1 MIMRCP
7 TRRRAATG
15 LALLSVLLPALLLL
29 GGCVSRTTRSVD
41 ARPAVPVTAAPQV
54 VNGTALRIGVAVFDA
69 NVPGDYEEMLA
80 EGIIPEVRKAE
91 ASYLPYMLKNV
102 LQASGQWAEVRVLP
116 RLSNAIDVTL
126 LSRIESSDGEQMA
139 LTVAA
144 TDATG
149 RVWFNREYEGAT
161 SKYAYDAAV
170 PREIDPFRDL
180 YRKVSDDLA
189 AFFASLSPEQVR
201 EIRRVAELRFANEMA
216 PEAFAEYLRILPNG
230 QVEVR
235 RLPADNDPM
244 VERIQRVRNREYAFI
259 DALDEHYA
267 NFNRAMRDP
276 YQRYRRA
283 SYEQAV
289 ERRRLLEEAR
299 NRTIGGAAA
308 VLGGIAAATQSEGTY
323 GQAGGLVSVASG
335 AQLLKSGFDRRIDA
349 RLHADA
355 LVELG
360 TSLDAEVTPHAL
372 ALDSETLTLSG
383 TVDEQY
389 KDLRTALA
397 RAWRRDLGLP
407 ESGAEAISTDG
418 GALPLIG
425 GPSIGDSDAAVPVDA
440 LPAARLEPSAGS
452 GDERDEPVPSPAPTT
467 LPGALTPDPER

>member
-1 MIMRCP
+1 MTPSMPVTASMRHL
-7 TRRRAATG
+7 AATCV
-15 LALLSVLLPALLLL
+15 ALFATLLLTA
-29 GGCVSRTTRSVD
+29 CVSRTTRSVD
-41 ARPAVPVTAAPQV
+41 ARPAQPTAVAPQV
-54 VNGTALRIGVAVFDA
+54 ANGTALRLGVAVFDA

-80 EGIIPEVRKAE
+80 QGIIPEVRKAE

-126 LSRIESSDGEQMA
+126 LSRIEASDGEHME

-149 RVWFNREYEGAT
+149 RVWFNQAYEGNT
-161 SKYAYDAAV
+161 SKYAYDDAV
-170 PREIDPFRDL
+170 PKDIDPFRDV

-189 AFFASLSPEQVR
+189 AFFAALTPEQVR

-216 PEAFAEYLRILPNG
+216 PEAFAEYLKVGANG

-276 YQRYRRA
+276 YHRYRRA
-283 SYEQAV
+283 SYDQAV
-289 ERRRLLEEAR
+289 ERRRLLDEAR

-308 VLGGIAAATQSEGTY
+308 VLGGLAAATTSESSY

-335 AQLLKSGFDRRIDA
+335 AALLKSGFERRTDA
-349 RLHADA
+349 ALHADA

-360 TSLDAEVTPHAL
+360 TSLDAQVTPHVL

-383 TVDEQY
+383 TVDQQY
-389 KDLRTALA
+389 RDLRAALS

-407 ESGAEAISTDG
+407 EVGTALDGSTPDSGNPAAVDAPGPAGAAAG
-418 GALPLIG
+418 G
-425 GPSIGDSDAAVPVDA
+425 DAATEAVR
-440 LPAARLEPSAGS
+440 PAAP
-452 GDERDEPVPSPAPTT
+452 PT
-467 LPGALTPDPER
+467 LTPPQAR

>member
-1 MIMRCP
+1 MNMPATFDRLP
-7 TRRRAATG
+7 RRRAPAAPVATAG
-15 LALLSVLLPALLLL
+15 MRARLHAPVSLVSLGWLLAMVLLL

-41 ARPAVPVTAAPQV
+41 ARPSAPPATAPQV
-54 VNGTALRIGVAVFDA
+54 ADGTALRIGVAVFDA
-69 NVPGDYEEMLA
+69 NVPGDYEDMLA
-80 EGIIPEVRKAE
+80 QGIIPEVRKAE

-102 LQASGQWAEVRVLP
+102 LQDSGQWKEVRVLP

-126 LSRIESSDGEQMA
+126 LSRIEASDGEHLG

-149 RVWFNREYEGAT
+149 RVWFNREYEGDT
-161 SKYAYDAAV
+161 SKYAYDDAV
-170 PREIDPFRDL
+170 PREIDPFRDV
-180 YRKVSDDLA
+180 YRKVADDLA
-189 AFFASLSPEQVR
+189 AYFRGLTPAQVR

-216 PEAFAEYLRILPNG
+216 PEAFTEYLSIRPNG

-244 VERIQRVRNREYAFI
+244 VERIQRVRDREYAFI

-267 NFNRAMRDP
+267 NFSRAMRDP

-289 ERRRLLEEAR
+289 ERRRLLDEAR

-308 VLGGIAAATQSEGTY
+308 VLGGLAAATQSENQY
-323 GQAGGLVSVASG
+323 GQAGGLVGIASG
-335 AQLLKSGFDRRIDA
+335 AALLKSGFDKRTDA

-360 TSLDAEVTPHAL
+360 TSLDAEVTPHVL

-389 KDLRTALA
+389 KSLRTALS

-407 ESGAEAISTDG
+407 EVGGDG
-418 GALPLIG
+418 
-425 GPSIGDSDAAVPVDA
+425 DAPPAVPA
-440 LPAARLEPSAGS
+440 QLQAPAE
-452 GDERDEPVPSPAPTT
+452 ER
-467 LPGALTPDPER
+467 

>member
-1 MIMRCP
+1 MTPPPRHL
-7 TRRRAATG
+7 AATC
-15 LALLSVLLPALLLL
+15 VLLLATLLLTA
-29 GGCVSRTTRSVD
+29 CVSRTTRSVD
-41 ARPAVPVTAAPQV
+41 ARPTLPVAAAPQV
-54 VNGTALRIGVAVFDA
+54 ANGTALRIGVAVFDA

-80 EGIIPEVRKAE
+80 QGIIPEVRKAE

-126 LSRIESSDGEQMA
+126 LSRIEASDGEHLE

-149 RVWFNREYEGAT
+149 RIWFNQSYEGNT
-161 SKYAYDAAV
+161 SKYAYDDAV
-170 PREIDPFRDL
+170 PKDIDPFRDV

-189 AFFASLSPEQVR
+189 AYFAALTPEQVR
-201 EIRRVAELRFANEMA
+201 QIRRVAELRFANEMA
-216 PEAFAEYLRILPNG
+216 PEAFAEYLKVGANG

-276 YQRYRRA
+276 YHRYRRA
-283 SYEQAV
+283 SYDQAV
-289 ERRRLLEEAR
+289 ERRRLLDEAR

-308 VLGGIAAATQSEGTY
+308 VLGGIAAATTSESGY

-335 AQLLKSGFDRRIDA
+335 AALLKSGFERRTDA
-349 RLHADA
+349 ALHADA

-360 TSLDAEVTPHAL
+360 TSLDAQVTPHVL

-383 TVDEQY
+383 TVDQQY
-389 KDLRTALA
+389 RDLRAALS

-407 ESGAEAISTDG
+407 EVGPTDAATETVMDAALDGATNPDAASAP
-418 GALPLIG
+418 GA
-425 GPSIGDSDAAVPVDA
+425 DAAVDA
-440 LPAARLEPSAGS
+440 ARPAAP
-452 GDERDEPVPSPAPTT
+452 PT
-467 LPGALTPDPER
+467 LTPPQAP